1 MTWDGGERRLSE
13 ISAEKRQHNITVA
26 AAEAAKVVS
35 DAAVVAVKTIAD
47 AASVAQAVIN
57 TDIGYIKKDIGEIKT
72 MLENKYITR
81 DQFTPVK
88 MIAYGLVSLVLIAVV
103 GSVMSFVLTRRIT

>member
-1 MTWDGGERRLSE
+1 MTWAGEERRSSE
-13 ISAEKRQHNITVA
+13 ISAEKRQHNISIA

-57 TDIGYIKKDIGEIKT
+57 ADIGYIKKDISEIKI
-72 MLENKYITR
+72 MLENKYVTR
-81 DQFTPVK
+81 DQFAPVK
-88 MIAYGLVSLVLIAVV
+88 MIAYGLVSLVLVAVV
-103 GSVMSFVLTRRIT
+103 GSIMTLVLVRRVT